1 MQATTSGET
10 LKRVDVYNK
19 KVILDFLSNEK
30 AHFYRLK
37 NKNALYQNKT
47 MINTAGLNYL
57 NILPENDIE
66 STLKNMILKEY
77 NDCEALYPYVGD
89 IFLNMFFESKT
100 SIKSLFRFEKKDQEK
115 FLTSLRDVNAK
126 NILEW
131 LFNNT
136 SLERNIN
143 IQSYSGKEICFEM
156 ENDMSINVGYDYDF
170 FRDFN
175 NLTFRNY
182 KFVLINGYV
191 ESVGEIH
198 HLFTNANKS
207 KIPHVLFCYGMSEE
221 VKHNILVNNRQGRF
235 IVLPISLDANDENSL
250 NILNDIAVI
259 HDGVIISSDMGQT
272 ISQEV
277 RKDLPTGKKIT
288 FLKNKI
294 YIDPVCDDRKI
305 YSHKKFLLKRLEE
318 AKEKHDVN
326 TDPIENRVKNF
337 SSKRLNI
344 YIPESL
350 KRHASFQRELIYG
363 LKFLNNINKEYKI
376 LYMNKREYYV
386 PSNIFKIS
394 KNKSKSLKATIN
406 NIEIV
411 ITWGKNGTKKIR
423 KNSSKKK

>member
-170 FRDFN
+170 LEILLILLLEIT
-175 NLTFRNY
+175 NLF
-182 KFVLINGYV
+182 
-191 ESVGEIH
+191 
-198 HLFTNANKS
+198 
-207 KIPHVLFCYGMSEE
+207 
-221 VKHNILVNNRQGRF
+221 
-235 IVLPISLDANDENSL
+235 
-250 NILNDIAVI
+250 
-259 HDGVIISSDMGQT
+259 
-272 ISQEV
+272 
-277 RKDLPTGKKIT
+277 
-288 FLKNKI
+288 
-294 YIDPVCDDRKI
+294 
-305 YSHKKFLLKRLEE
+305 
-318 AKEKHDVN
+318 
-326 TDPIENRVKNF
+326 
-337 SSKRLNI
+337 
-344 YIPESL
+344 
-350 KRHASFQRELIYG
+350 
-363 LKFLNNINKEYKI
+363 
-376 LYMNKREYYV
+376 
-386 PSNIFKIS
+386 
-394 KNKSKSLKATIN
+394 
-406 NIEIV
+406 
-411 ITWGKNGTKKIR
+411 
-423 KNSSKKK
+423 